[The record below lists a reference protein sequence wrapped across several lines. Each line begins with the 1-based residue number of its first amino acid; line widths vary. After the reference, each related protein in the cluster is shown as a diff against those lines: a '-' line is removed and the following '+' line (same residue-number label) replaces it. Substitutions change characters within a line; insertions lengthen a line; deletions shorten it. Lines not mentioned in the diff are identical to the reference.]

1 MSVVPASSQTWY
13 APALSIG
20 SYRQLIGFFQI
31 ACRCEQPLGDN
42 TIKKVA
48 DMCQLEPEKIIAV
61 HDVSTTYHVPML
73 LAKQNVLHTISDLLD
88 LDSYER
94 SAALTEQ
101 GAKMWEKW
109 VGLAQGSMHAL
120 ETVSVA
126 LVGKYIQLKDA
137 YMSVCKSLEH
147 AAMHCRRNV
156 NIIWVD
162 ASHLEDETLQESP
175 VQFHKAW
182 HDVCTA
188 NAILVPGAFGERGT
202 EGMIKAIT
210 WARTKKVPFLGVCM
224 GMQLAVIEYAR
235 NVCGIQDACSEEL
248 QPNGANHAI
257 VYMPE
262 V

>member
-1 MSVVPASSQTWY
+1 
-13 APALSIG
+13 
-20 SYRQLIGFFQI
+20 
-31 ACRCEQPLGDN
+31 
-42 TIKKVA
+42 
-48 DMCQLEPEKIIAV
+48 MCQLEYEKIIAV

-73 LAKQNVLHTISDLLD
+73 LEKQRVLNTISGLLE
-88 LDSYER
+88 LGSYER
-94 SAALTEQ
+94 SAALIEQ
-101 GAKMWEKW
+101 GKHMWKDW
-109 VGLAQGSMHAL
+109 VGLAQGSVHTL

-137 YMSVCKSLEH
+137 YMSVTKSLEH
-147 AAMHCRRNV
+147 AAMHCRKSV

-162 ASHLEDETLQESP
+162 ASHLEDETVDKSP
-175 VQFHKAW
+175 IQFHKAW

-210 WARTKKVPFLGVCM
+210 WARTKNIPFLGVCM

-235 NVCGIQDACSEEL
+235 NVCGIADANSEEL
-248 QPNGANHAI
+248 RPQGQNHAI

-262 V
+262 VRLYNFPENLHRE